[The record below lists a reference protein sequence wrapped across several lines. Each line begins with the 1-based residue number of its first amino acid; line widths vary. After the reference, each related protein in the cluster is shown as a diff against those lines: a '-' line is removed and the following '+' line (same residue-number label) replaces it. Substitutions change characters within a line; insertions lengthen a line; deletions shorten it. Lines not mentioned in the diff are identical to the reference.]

1 MKLKLFALVTAAVGL
16 CCTEVVAQK
25 KQQIKVLTFNI
36 YHGEAHYERGTSNL
50 QKIAAVINEHQP
62 DFVAMQEV
70 DSMTNRTAK
79 FNNGKPIDIVKEL
92 AALTKMHGYFAKA
105 IDYDNGGYGEGVLTK
120 KPAIVTRYSLPIP
133 NGGEGR
139 AMLQVQQKMSNGKTV
154 VFAGNHLCHQFDVNR
169 IAQIKAV
176 DSISKK
182 LSYPVILA
190 GDWNFV
196 PDSKEYEI
204 ITKNFKDAAVVNGN
218 TVATFPYTDAKKRLD
233 MVFVS
238 KNANWKVKDVQVIK
252 NDASD
257 HMPVLVTLE
266 LE

>member
-1 MKLKLFALVTAAVGL
+1 MKTKALLAAAMLLLLQTVVTA
-16 CCTEVVAQK
+16 
-25 KQQIKVLTFNI
+25 QQRIKVLTFNI

-70 DSMTNRTAK
+70 DSMTNRTAR
-79 FNNGKPIDIVKEL
+79 FNNGQRIDIVKEL
-92 AALTKMHGYFAKA
+92 AALTKMNGYFAKA

-120 KPAIVTRYSLPIP
+120 KPATVTRYALPIP
-133 NGGEGR
+133 KGGEGR
-139 AMLQVQQKMSNGKTV
+139 AMLQVQQKLANGRTI
-154 VFAGNHLCHQFDVNR
+154 VFAGNHLCHEFDVNR
-169 IAQIKAV
+169 IDQIKTV
-176 DSISKK
+176 DSITQKSA
-182 LSYPVILA
+182 YPVILA

-196 PDSKEYEI
+196 PGSAEYAI
-204 ITKNFKDAAVVNGN
+204 ITKNFKDAAVVKGKPE
-218 TVATFPYTDAKKRLD
+218 ATFPYTAPKIRLD
-233 MVFVS
+233 MVFLS
-238 KNANWKVKDVQVIK
+238 NNAKWKVIDVAVLK